1 MGVTPNPFGE
11 YLKAFLGHLGASL
24 LVIILVQSFA
34 SKIPEFL
41 TRNFGALM
49 AVTGP
54 YMAQHSRQN
63 GPRYS

>member
-1 MGVTPNPFGE
+1 MKALWGSFGE
-11 YLKAFLGHLGASL
+11 YLGAFLGHLGAS

-34 SKIPEFL
+34 SKIPELL

-49 AVTGP
+49 GVIGP
-54 YMAQHSRQN
+54 YMAQHSPQN